1 MKLKNIYLLFW
12 VDAIVSYKKR
22 NPEVLNWKR
31 NILFFNSIINGIN
44 LWIIFLW
51 LKYFKII
58 IIPEFTIAI
67 FPGET
72 LNRFLHFSVVFV
84 FPFILLNYFFVFYKD
99 RYKKI
104 IAKYSE
110 PKKRYAFIY
119 VISII
124 WLGAL
129 SAILYRVLQK

>member
-1 MKLKNIYLLFW
+1 MKFKNIYFLFW

-31 NILFFNSIINGIN
+31 NILFFNSLINGIN

-58 IIPEFTIAI
+58 IITEFTIAI

-72 LNRFLHFSVVFV
+72 LNRFLHFSIVFI
-84 FPFILLNYFFVFYKD
+84 FPFILLNYFFIFYKD

-104 IAKYSE
+104 IAKYPE
-110 PKKRYAFIY
+110 PKKKYVFIY

-124 WLGAL
+124 WLGVL
-129 SAILYRVLQK
+129 SAIFYGVLQK